1 LFFSVSSVRSPSNTV
16 KIEAKNIANVW
27 YTIVSTT
34 ALGGRGSQYFE
45 IPDTFNYLKGV
56 RFTFDATAGTGA
68 LQLGHFSWFPYS
80 PRPDN
85 GELPTHPKTFGANR
99 VIGSLA
105 VSDRNGASVTTI
117 GPGTLRINTGATL
130 NWQSPVTTV
139 TLTGEATQ
147 LITVA
152 VPGATGI
159 FVEATNARITGEVTG
174 TGANNVTI
182 HNPALLTG
190 SVSLV
195 LERYV

>member
-1 LFFSVSSVRSPSNTV
+1 MFMPNWISPGATDVARFAGISLTD
-16 KIEAKNIANVW
+16 AIAESMPAGNFPGTMGFGVD
-27 YTIVSTT
+27 
-34 ALGGRGSQYFE
+34 AAGR
-45 IPDTFNYLKGV
+45 
-56 RFTFDATAGTGA
+56 
-68 LQLGHFSWFPYS
+68 
-80 PRPDN
+80 
-85 GELPTHPKTFGANR
+85 
-99 VIGSLA
+99 
-105 VSDRNGASVTTI
+105 TTI
-117 GPGTLRINTGATL
+117 GPGTIRINTGATL

-159 FVEATNARITGEVTG
+159 FVKATNARITGEVTG

>member
-1 LFFSVSSVRSPSNTV
+1 M
-16 KIEAKNIANVW
+16 AIAYDAAAVPDTYPVVTNGARNAWLKVL
-27 YTIVSTT
+27 TLTT
-34 ALGGRGSQYFE
+34 AGLARVEGLQ
-45 IPDTFNYLKGV
+45 I
-56 RFTFDATAGTGA
+56 GT
-68 LQLGHFSWFPYS
+68 
-80 PRPDN
+80 
-85 GELPTHPKTFGANR
+85 
-99 VIGSLA
+99 V
-105 VSDRNGASVTTI
+105 
-117 GPGTLRINTGATL
+117 ATL
-130 NWQSPVTTV
+130 NWQSPVITV
-139 TLTGEATQ
+139 TLTGAATQ